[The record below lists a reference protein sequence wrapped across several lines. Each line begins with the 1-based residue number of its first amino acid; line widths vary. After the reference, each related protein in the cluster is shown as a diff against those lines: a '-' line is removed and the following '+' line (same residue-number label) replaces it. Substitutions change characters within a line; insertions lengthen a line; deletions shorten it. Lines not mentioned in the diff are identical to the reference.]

1 MTPTEHFISKKLRL
15 AGILIALGLIMEA
28 VTLVWNHPLS
38 FVAFLGG
45 GVLLMLIGMAIY
57 LWTIVSGTQS
67 APAAESDGNSGKQSD
82 SSARA

>member
-1 MTPTEHFISKKLRL
+1 MTEQFISKKLRL

-38 FVAFLGG
+38 FMAFLGG

-57 LWTIVSGTQS
+57 LWTIVSGVQ
-67 APAAESDGNSGKQSD
+67 PATANPSELDRG
-82 SSARA
+82 

>member
-1 MTPTEHFISKKLRL
+1 MIEHFISKKLRL

-38 FVAFLGG
+38 FMAFLAG
-45 GVLLMLIGMAIY
+45 GVLLMLIGMVLY

-67 APAAESDGNSGKQSD
+67 ATANPSELDRGSLKRTGSK
-82 SSARA
+82 